1 MLPFTPVAPLT
12 LVCSHV
18 LRHQIG
24 MVGTMVRWCP
34 PPYHTDE
41 TVKSR
46 CNPEPF
52 QQGMPSLFTYQ
63 FQAKP
68 CRCSRWVASIVERI
82 DLGYASNLMRV
93 LIKLTAPIE
102 RLLDCNQI
110 PVNLCCSVPKRQ
122 LIIIHRLIGFR
133 CVEAHQ
139 TRLPHCNVKGDG

>member
-1 MLPFTPVAPLT
+1 MLRALATGGMARTLMRSYSQKKQPFIRTAWPKGGRFTGCGAVLPFTPVAPLT

-93 LIKLTAPIE
+93 LIKLTGPTQPYE
-102 RLLDCNQI
+102 WY
-110 PVNLCCSVPKRQ
+110 
-122 LIIIHRLIGFR
+122 
-133 CVEAHQ
+133 
-139 TRLPHCNVKGDG
+139 

>member
-1 MLPFTPVAPLT
+1 MKNRGSFAGECEILRYCVAAVRAARARSGRNGANFDAVVQPKKQPFIRTAWPKGGRFTGCGAVLPFTPVAPLT

-52 QQGMPSLFTYQ
+52 QQGTSSLFMHQLQTE
-63 FQAKP
+63 P
-68 CRCSRWVASIVERI
+68 RRCSR
-82 DLGYASNLMRV
+82 
-93 LIKLTAPIE
+93 
-102 RLLDCNQI
+102 
-110 PVNLCCSVPKRQ
+110 
-122 LIIIHRLIGFR
+122 
-133 CVEAHQ
+133 
-139 TRLPHCNVKGDG
+139 